1 MNAAKTPLAARRALW
16 RWAWRLFRREWRQQ
30 LLVLLLIMV
39 ATAIAIMV
47 TSAAYTLS
55 PLATTPGRN
64 GSANQTFTHSGED
77 AALLEENIAIIADW
91 FGTVDVI
98 NHRLVSTPGTGA
110 LIEMRGQDPQGAFS
124 APMLHLLN
132 GRFPQ
137 GAGEVAVT
145 DMVAERLQ
153 LDLNTEFSLAD
164 DELRVVGF
172 VENPGALRD
181 EFMLM
186 ELTQVEPQTVTILAS
201 GTYDQF
207 LAFPWPENG
216 LIGHGIVESMV
227 SGVNEQALSAAVAL
241 AASTIVMIL
250 VALVAATGFS
260 IVAQRR
266 RRQLGMLAAIGAT
279 ARQLRSVMV
288 ANGAIVGLFAG
299 IVGTIIG
306 ITSWILLVPTLE
318 ETVIGAR
325 INEFDLLPWWLIG
338 IGVLLAVASATW
350 AAWLPV
356 RAITQMPIVS
366 ALSGRPTPLPTAM
379 PTVKRV
385 GVLLAI
391 GLLCLITTNFIAL
404 AWVKGLFL
412 SAGAAVMIVGT
423 LLLAPAALQVLSNV
437 ASRMPIGLR
446 LAWRDLA
453 RFQAR
458 TATALAAGVLALGLA
473 VVVVLLVA
481 RNERLALQG
490 DLSDRQL
497 LVTERGGRIRE
508 FVTLYSPEEVHTQ
521 QTQLE
526 QVAGAFDDVT
536 LFALR
541 VAVDPA
547 EPPRAGDRGT
557 RFRNAILI
565 GEGAQTAKP
574 GPLFVAT
581 PELLRHYDIDPDTLD
596 PNIDILTIRAGE
608 IGLRRGIEEQ
618 LVENVMRIDLP
629 AYRSAPTSFI
639 TQNALER
646 YGWEAAHAAWF
657 IVSERP
663 ISSQQLTA
671 ARTLADQYELFV
683 EGWEG
688 IDLATLRT
696 LRSGVVAAVVTI
708 ALTIFAITVLLI
720 RGETAVDMRILTA
733 TGATSAIRRTITA
746 SSAGG
751 LALLGV
757 LLGTI
762 GALAAVSATFI
773 TELDSLFT
781 GGMWQFAGIL
791 FGVPLLAVSVGW
803 LLGGREPKGRVRQ
816 TP

>member
-1 MNAAKTPLAARRALW
+1 MSATQTPLAARRALW
-16 RWAWRLFRREWRQQ
+16 RWAWRLFQREWRQQ

-39 ATAIAIMV
+39 ASATAIMV

-55 PLATTPGRN
+55 PLGTTPGLF
-64 GSANQTFTHSGED
+64 GSANQAFTHSGAD
-77 AALLEENIAIIADW
+77 AALLEENIATIADW

-98 NHRLVSTPGTGA
+98 NHRLVSTPGTGT
-110 LIEMRGQDPQGAFS
+110 LIEMRGQDPQGPFS
-124 APMLHLLN
+124 APMLHLLS
-132 GRFPQ
+132 GRFPE

-145 DMVAERLQ
+145 DVVAERLQ
-153 LDLNTEFSLAD
+153 LDLDTEFSLAG
-164 DELRVVGF
+164 ENFRVVGLI
-172 VENPGALRD
+172 ENPNALRD

-186 ELTQVEPQTVTILAS
+186 EVTQVEPQTVTILVS

-216 LIGHGIVESMV
+216 LIGHGIVESIV
-227 SGVNEQALSAAVAL
+227 GGVNEQILSAGVAL

-266 RRQLGMLAAIGAT
+266 QRQLGMLAAIGAT
-279 ARQLRSVMV
+279 ERQLRRVMV
-288 ANGAIVGLFAG
+288 ANGAFVGLFAG
-299 IVGTIIG
+299 IIGAIIG
-306 ITSWILLVPTLE
+306 VTGWILLVPALE
-318 ETVIGAR
+318 ESVIGAR
-325 INEFDLLPWWLIG
+325 IDEFDLLPWWLIG
-338 IGVLLAVASATW
+338 MGVLLAVASASW
-350 AAWLPV
+350 AAWLP
-356 RAITQMPIVS
+356 AKTIANMSIVA
-366 ALSGRPTPLPTAM
+366 ALSGRPNPLPTTI
-379 PTVKRV
+379 PTAKRV

-391 GLLCLITTNFIAL
+391 GLLCLVITNFIAL
-404 AWVKGLFL
+404 EWVNALFL

-423 LLLAPAALQVLSNV
+423 LLLAPAALQLLSNV
-437 ASRMPIGLR
+437 ASQMPVGTR

-481 RNERLALQG
+481 RTERLALQG
-490 DLSDRQL
+490 DLSDHQL
-497 LVTERGGRIRE
+497 LVTKQSGRIRE
-508 FVTLYSPEEVHTQ
+508 FVTLYSPEEVAMQ

-526 QVAGAFDDVT
+526 QIAGALDDVT
-536 LFALR
+536 LFTLQ
-541 VAVDPA
+541 VAVDSA
-547 EPPRAGDRGT
+547 ENPRAGDRGT
-557 RFRNAILI
+557 QFRNAILI
-565 GEGAQTAKP
+565 GEGVQTAKP

-596 PNIDILTIRAGE
+596 PAINILTIREGE

-618 LVENVMRIDLP
+618 LVDNVMRLDLP

-639 TQNALER
+639 TQSALER

-657 IVSERP
+657 IVSDQAIRSE
-663 ISSQQLTA
+663 QLTA
-671 ARTLADQYELFV
+671 ARTLADQYEFFV
-683 EGWEG
+683 EGRAG
-688 IDLATLRT
+688 IDLATLRA
-696 LRSGVVAAVVTI
+696 LRSGIVVAVVTI
-708 ALTIFAITVLLI
+708 ALTIFGITVLLI
-720 RGETAVDMRILTA
+720 RGEAAADMYILTA
-733 TGATSAIRRTITA
+733 TGATSTVRRTITA
-746 SSAGG
+746 SSVGG

-762 GALAAVSATFI
+762 SALAGIIAAFI
-773 TELDSLFT
+773 TELGSFFT
-781 GGMWQFAGIL
+781 VDAWQLAVIL
-791 FGVPLLAVSVGW
+791 LGVPLLAVGLGW